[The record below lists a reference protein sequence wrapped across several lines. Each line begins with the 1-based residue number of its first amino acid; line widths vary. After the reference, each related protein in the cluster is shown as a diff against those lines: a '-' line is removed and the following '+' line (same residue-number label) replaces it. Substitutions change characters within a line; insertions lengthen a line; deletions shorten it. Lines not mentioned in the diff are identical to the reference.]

1 MAKITKEEMKN
12 RINGLEIDDDTKIS
26 LLEDIEDSMDTQAEN
41 SETVDKA
48 TYDSLQADYDALKQ
62 KYKERFLT
70 KTEETKTEDE
80 SAETDESDENVVD
93 VKEI

>member
-1 MAKITKEEMKN
+1 MAKITKEELKN

-26 LLEDIEDSMDTQAEN
+26 LLEDIEDSMEIQAED

-48 TYDSLQADYDALKQ
+48 TYDTLKTDYDALKQ

-80 SAETDESDENVVD
+80 SAETDESEEVVD